1 MKHLAYVSVMLAG
14 ALCQSAN
21 ALDIGI
27 SGVKDSADFAYKYEA
42 DVMPHDAG
50 FGFVLNDPNNVFAD
64 SVSLLD
70 GVLTVNTDTNSTPS
84 DNIYWELEG
93 GPGTAWEPHFGG
105 AFSVEI
111 RAQVFPNNSGTFGA
125 ALGVSDQNS
134 TGFFQ
139 MFFDHVDME
148 GTAIPTAPNNDGFHV
163 YRVTSINTDGSSA
176 GQVYRVYRDGV
187 QVGNDVA
194 QITSFYGDSLR
205 FGDFIS
211 GIFEANFDIDYIRWD
226 TTGAWEPPA
235 TQLEGD
241 LNADGFVGI
250 GDLNIVLGN
259 WNATVTPGDL
269 LSGDAFHDPL
279 NPGFVGIGDLN
290 VVLGNW
296 NAGTPP
302 SSSSV
307 PEPASLALV
316 TALASALG
324 LRRRI

>member
-1 MKHLAYVSVMLAG
+1 MNHHAFAYVMLAG
-14 ALCQSAN
+14 ALCQSAYGS
-21 ALDIGI
+21 LDIA
-27 SGVKDSADFAYKYEA
+27 GVKDSADFAYKYEA
-42 DVMPHDAG
+42 DVLPHDAG
-50 FGFVLNDPNNVFAD
+50 LGFYLNDPNNIFAD
-64 SVSLLD
+64 SVSHLD
-70 GVLTVNTDTNSTPS
+70 GVLTINTDTNSTAS
-84 DNIYWELEG
+84 DVIWWELDG
-93 GPGTAWEPHFGG
+93 GPGTTWEPHFGG
-105 AFSVEI
+105 GFTVEI
-111 RAQVFPNNSGTFGA
+111 RAQVFPNNNGTFGA
-125 ALGVSDQNS
+125 ALGLSDANS

-148 GTAIPTAPNNDGFHV
+148 GTVIPTAPNNDGFHV
-163 YRVTSINTDGSSA
+163 YRIVSIANGPASVD
-176 GQVYRVYRDGV
+176 QVYRVYRDGV
-187 QVGNDVA
+187 QVGSDVT

-211 GIFEANFDIDYIRWD
+211 GLPEANFDIDYIRWD

-235 TQLEGD
+235 TLLEGD

-250 GDLNIVLGN
+250 GDLNLVLGN

-269 LSGDAFHDPL
+269 LSGDAFDDPL

-302 SSSSV
+302 PASIV
-307 PEPASLALV
+307 PEPASISLV
-316 TALASALG
+316 VALASALG